1 MNPQQLARIN
11 QVSQAVGAA
20 SPVLDAVSKVIAI
33 YVVTSET
40 QDLKDM
46 IELHK
51 NMVAIFRY
59 LKRWSD
65 EAYEPINNLL
75 MQAEKY
81 EYYRWLNNENSKKD
95 VRACIKYYKHTQPLR
110 DRLQM
115 LIEEADQEMNFSNGG
130 YSTDPLPILKYVAPP
145 EMN

>member
-1 MNPQQLARIN
+1 MNQQQLTRIN
-11 QVSQAVGAA
+11 QVCQAVGAA

-40 QDLKDM
+40 QDLEDM

-51 NMVAIFRY
+51 NMVAIFQY
-59 LKRWSD
+59 LMRWSD

-75 MQAEKY
+75 MQAEEY
-81 EYYRWLNNENSKKD
+81 EYYRWLNNENAKKD

-115 LIEEADQEMNFSNGG
+115 LIEEADQEMNFSNGW
-130 YSTDPLPILKYVAPP
+130 YSTDPLPILKYVALP